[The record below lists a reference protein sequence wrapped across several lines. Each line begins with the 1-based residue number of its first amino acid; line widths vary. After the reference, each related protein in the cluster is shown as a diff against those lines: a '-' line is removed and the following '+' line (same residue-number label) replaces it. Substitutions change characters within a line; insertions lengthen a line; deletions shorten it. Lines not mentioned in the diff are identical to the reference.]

1 MEVFMARNIFPIV
14 ASTALLLLS
23 AACNLN
29 QAAPAAQAQVSTAAA
44 PSPTDTVPANPA
56 AVSRF
61 PLPNLTTL
69 IPPVPITVVP
79 KRSDRIEGAAYDIY
93 KIPGDR
99 IQVVCQQPCA
109 LDERLIDAAYAGY
122 KVTVQRLVRTVG
134 FDVVDSIKRIDI
146 HLTRDTSCTRPT
158 GEVGS
163 SGFYPDRSDS
173 VIICLYVNDTEIS
186 SYDPYNP
193 PTAET
198 AIRLGGLG
206 VFAHEYAHALLFDRF
221 RESLHDFVYPIEYN
235 TLFPANTQYSNLCDP
250 LYQGLAPLTYQLCQ
264 ENGLD
269 FKDLLSSLQLIDRLY
284 QDGYGQFDGAVGLN
298 QFRTILNQVRGVDVT
313 RAFDDAGYQKMLAAD
328 GGPTPYV
335 LPYVSGACT
344 YQAQLVGDNT
354 LPLGSM
360 LDANTSMEKGWRVK
374 NTGTCSWD
382 GVQLVYVRGEAMTGT
397 TGVPVA
403 LTVAGASVDVSV
415 PMTAPAEAGVHTGE
429 WRLRNA
435 AGQDF
440 GPIFNLTVYTRP
452 GCSQPPAFSF
462 FKAEP
467 ATIGQGAMSMLTWG
481 QVTNADTVE
490 IAGMGSVDHN
500 GNRLLVQPEATTT
513 YTLQATCGSNM
524 VTTQVTLTVDTSLPH
539 FAVSNVTAS
548 ATPADFSGTCPAGG
562 EQINFAAAFTSNG
575 PGVALYRWNRNDSSS
590 ADPLLFTF
598 DKAGTH
604 SLSSYWILGKS
615 YTGWMELKI
624 LEPVQGDARADF
636 KLTCMQ

>member
-1 MEVFMARNIFPIV
+1 MEVFMARKIFPIF
-14 ASTALLLLS
+14 AATALLLLS
-23 AACNLN
+23 AACNLI
-29 QAAPAAQAQVSTAAA
+29 QATPAAQAQVST
-44 PSPTDTVPANPA
+44 DTVLAKSA
-56 AVSRF
+56 AVSMF
-61 PLPNLTTL
+61 PLPDLTTL
-69 IPPVPITVVP
+69 IPPVPVTGVP
-79 KRSDRIEGAAYDIY
+79 KSSDRIEGTAYDIY
-93 KIPGDR
+93 QIPGDR

-109 LDERLIDAAYAGY
+109 LDERLIDAVYAGY

-146 HLTRDTSCTRPT
+146 HLTRDASCTRPT
-158 GEVGS
+158 GEIGS
-163 SGFYPDRSDS
+163 SGFYPGRSDS
-173 VIICLYVNDTEIS
+173 VIICLYVNDTEIN

-235 TLFPANTQYSNLCDP
+235 TLFPADSHDSNLCDP
-250 LYQGLAPLTYQLCQ
+250 QYQGLAPLTYQLCNQ
-264 ENGLD
+264 DGLD
-269 FKDLLSSLQLIDRLY
+269 FKDLIMSLQMMDRLY

-313 RAFDDAGYQKMLAAD
+313 QAFMDAGYQKLLAAD

-335 LPYVSGACT
+335 LPYASGACT

-397 TGVPVA
+397 MGVPVA
-403 LTVAGASVDVSV
+403 STAAGASVDVSV
-415 PMTAPAEAGVHTGE
+415 PMKAPAEAGVHTGE
-429 WRLRNA
+429 WGLRNSV
-435 AGQDF
+435 GQDF

-467 ATIGQGAMSMLTWG
+467 ATIGPGAMSMLTWG
-481 QVTNADTVE
+481 QVTNVDTVE
-490 IAGMGSVDHN
+490 IAGMGSVDPD

-513 YTLQATCGSNM
+513 YTLQATCGSNT

-548 ATPADFSGTCPAGG
+548 ATPADFSGVCPASGK
-562 EQINFAAAFTSNG
+562 QINFAAAFTSNG
-575 PGVALYRWNRNDSSS
+575 PGVVLYRWNRDDSGS

-598 DKAGTH
+598 DKAGTQ
-604 SLSSYWILGKS
+604 SLSSYWILRRS
-615 YTGWMELKI
+615 NTGWMELKI
-624 LEPVQGDARADF
+624 LGPVQANARADF
-636 KLTCMQ
+636 KLTCSQ